1 MIDSIKKWFGRTE
14 PPVPVPQPAPEPA
27 KPARAPR
34 RRKKVQPELSAK
46 ELATQEGRPYV
57 NVLGLE
63 FDPANPNMG
72 SFELDWNEM
81 FIKQLMMSGYRGET
95 DEQIV
100 DQWFQDVCRNVVLET
115 WEQNQADPVN
125 RTKREDLGNGRTAVS

>member
-1 MIDSIKKWFGRTE
+1 MGK
-14 PPVPVPQPAPEPA
+14 ANLL
-27 KPARAPR
+27 KPAAKRG
-34 RRKKVQPELSAK
+34 RKPKNVVTETNSTPKKEEPKKEEPVKTAK
-46 ELATQEGRPYV
+46 ELATAQGEPYV
-57 NVLGLE
+57 SVVSMDV
-63 FDPANPNMG
+63 DPDTLHQG